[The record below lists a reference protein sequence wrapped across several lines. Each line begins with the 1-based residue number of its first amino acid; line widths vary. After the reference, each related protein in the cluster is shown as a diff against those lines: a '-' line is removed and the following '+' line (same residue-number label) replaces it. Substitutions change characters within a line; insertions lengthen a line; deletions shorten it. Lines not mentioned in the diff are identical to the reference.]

1 MEFFDHTGYH
11 RRSWAE
17 TTMFRFKIIFGNT
30 LSARLSR
37 TSITEARIK
46 GAALN
51 RLTRLGTPDRAI
63 KAKSSKFLSSQ
74 QATVHF
80 GISPCGADFAE
91 HKSQQAE
98 GYETLFMNQVA

>member
-37 TSITEARIK
+37 T
-46 GAALN
+46 
-51 RLTRLGTPDRAI
+51 
-63 KAKSSKFLSSQ
+63 
-74 QATVHF
+74 
-80 GISPCGADFAE
+80 
-91 HKSQQAE
+91 
-98 GYETLFMNQVA
+98 